1 MLMLMQM
8 ADADDADAD
17 EEASAAVIQAAT
29 AQRGLERLFMS
40 SSIGAE
46 AAVAQ

>member
-1 MLMLMQM
+1 MLMQM
-8 ADADDADAD
+8 ADADDAGAD
-17 EEASAAVIQAAT
+17 EKASAAAT

>member
-17 EEASAAVIQAAT
+17 EKASAAAT